1 MKHLSRKGKAIII
14 IIFFSRFKMVVDIV
28 KIALHDERPIISR
41 TDAYCGRVMVTSKKQ
56 GGGGD

>member
-1 MKHLSRKGKAIII
+1 
-14 IIFFSRFKMVVDIV
+14 MVVDIV

-41 TDAYCGRVMVTSKKQ
+41 PDAYCGRVMVTSKKQ